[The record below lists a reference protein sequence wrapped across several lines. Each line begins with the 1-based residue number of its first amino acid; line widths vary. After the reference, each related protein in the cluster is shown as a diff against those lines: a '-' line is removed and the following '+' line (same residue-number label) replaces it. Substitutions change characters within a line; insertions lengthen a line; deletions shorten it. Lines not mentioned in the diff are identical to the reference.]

1 MLSLQNILGTK
12 GQEFLDNLLN
22 KEVVV
27 TEKLNAATLS
37 FQKKQKSEMD
47 LNRKLTFYKGSGT
60 NKKEITIADRVMTTF
75 YSTGMTYINNLSD
88 IIIDRIP
95 ANWTFVCKYFPN
107 HQPSFINYSVLPKNN
122 LVLSCIIT
130 SGGTRLEDSD
140 DLRNWAEIFD
150 IAYQEPVYFHITPVD
165 IFLRAYLLIH
175 WHGQQWGECKIYSS
189 EMIGINSYKIFRRFI
204 KTKVPK
210 LPGIH
215 IHVLILHVIS
225 YYNVDHP

>member
-1 MLSLQNILGTK
+1 MQSLQSILGTK

-22 KEVVV
+22 KEVIV

-37 FQKKQKSEMD
+37 FQKKQKSELD

-75 YSTGMTYINNLSD
+75 YSTGMQYLNNLSD
-88 IIIDRIP
+88 LIMDRIP

-130 SGGTRLEDSD
+130 SGGTRLDDTD
-140 DLRNWAEIFD
+140 DLKNWADMFD
-150 IAYQEPVYFHITPVD
+150 IACQEPVYKGYLTEYQKERLNDYIKDSVIVD
-165 IFLRAYLLIH
+165 YRNKILEKPYKLVNFSSIMSFLKSILDILIVFTNYTYFL
-175 WHGQQWGECKIYSS
+175 QSPI
-189 EMIGINSYKIFRRFI
+189 
-204 KTKVPK
+204 
-210 LPGIH
+210 
-215 IHVLILHVIS
+215 
-225 YYNVDHP
+225 